1 MSATRNRQLPT
12 RKLYL
17 SVHSFFIKM
26 LTKLLYKGSVKE
38 VYEVNEEE
46 LEFRFTDRI
55 SVFDQIIPNLIPH
68 KGESLCREGAYW
80 FDRAKKMGIKTH
92 FLKLIAPN
100 IMRVKKVNVIAD
112 YKLLNKKSTNCLIPV
127 EFITRY
133 YVAGFLFDRLK
144 NGTIKPENV
153 GFPKNHNPIYG
164 EELPEPYF
172 EMSTK
177 LEDYDTFIN
186 KERALKISG
195 MSFEELDAIRETI
208 LRIDETINKE
218 VKARGLIHVD
228 GKKEF
233 AFDTERNLMIVD
245 VFGTADE
252 DRFWD
257 LENYMEGNYIEL
269 SKEYVRQYY
278 RRIGF
283 KDKLY
288 EAREKGFEEPKISPL
303 PEEIIKET
311 SNIYIDLFKRITG
324 ENFR

>member
-1 MSATRNRQLPT
+1 
-12 RKLYL
+12 
-17 SVHSFFIKM
+17 M
-26 LTKLLYKGSVKE
+26 LNKLLYKGSVKE
-38 VYEVNEEE
+38 VYEVNERE

-68 KGESLCREGAYW
+68 KGETLCREGAYW

-100 IMRVKKVNVIAD
+100 IMKVKKVNVIAD
-112 YKLLNKKSTNCLIPV
+112 YKLLNKNSTNCLIPV

-144 NGTIKPENV
+144 NGIIKPEDV
-153 GFPKNHNPIYG
+153 GFPRNHNPIYG

-186 KERALKISG
+186 KEKALKISG
-195 MSFEELDAIRETI
+195 MSLEELDTIRETI

-228 GKKEF
+228 GKREF

-257 LENYMEGNYIEL
+257 LENYMKGNNIEL

-288 EAREKGFEEPKISPL
+288 EAREKGFEEPKISAL
-303 PEEIIKET
+303 PEEIVKET

>member
-1 MSATRNRQLPT
+1 MPN
-12 RKLYL
+12 
-17 SVHSFFIKM
+17 
-26 LTKLLYKGSVKE
+26 KLLYKGSVKE
-38 VYEVNEEE
+38 VYEVNENE

-55 SVFDQIIPNLIPH
+55 SVFDQIIPSLIPH
-68 KGESLCREGAYW
+68 KGETLCREGTYW
-80 FDRAKKMGIKTH
+80 FDKAKKMGIKTH

-112 YKLLNKKSTNCLIPV
+112 YKLLNKNSTNHLIPV
-127 EFITRY
+127 EFIARY

-144 NGTIKPENV
+144 NGTIKPEDV
-153 GFPKNHNPIYG
+153 GYPKNHKPIYG

-177 LEDYDTFIN
+177 LEDYDTFID

-195 MSFEELDAIRETI
+195 MTLEELNAIRETI
-208 LRIDETINKE
+208 LRIDEKMNKE

-233 AFDTERNLMIVD
+233 AFDLERNLMIVD

-257 LENYMEGNYIEL
+257 LEKYTEGNYIEL

-288 EAREKGFEEPKISPL
+288 DAREKGLEEPKIPPL
-303 PEEIIKET
+303 PEDIIKET
-311 SNIYIDLFKRITG
+311 SNIYIDLFERITG
-324 ENFR
+324 ENFS

>member
-1 MSATRNRQLPT
+1 MFN
-12 RKLYL
+12 
-17 SVHSFFIKM
+17 
-26 LTKLLYKGSVKE
+26 KLLYKGSVKE
-38 VYEVNEEE
+38 VYEVNERE
-46 LEFRFTDRI
+46 LEFKFTDRI
-55 SVFDQIIPNLIPH
+55 SVFDQIIPNLIPR
-68 KGESLCREGAYW
+68 KGETLCREGAYW
-80 FDRAKKMGIKTH
+80 FERAKKMGIKTH

-100 IMRVKKVNVIAD
+100 IMKVKKVNVIAD
-112 YKLLNKKSTNCLIPV
+112 YKLLNKNSTNCLIPV

-144 NGTIKPENV
+144 NGIIKPEDV
-153 GFPKNHNPIYG
+153 GFPRNHNPIYG

-186 KERALKISG
+186 KEKALKISG
-195 MSFEELDAIRETI
+195 MSLEELDEIRETI

-218 VKARGLIHVD
+218 VKVRGLIHVD

-233 AFDTERNLMIVD
+233 AFGTERDLMIVD

-257 LENYMEGNYIEL
+257 LENYLKGNYIEL

-283 KDKLY
+283 KDRLY
-288 EAREKGFEEPKISPL
+288 DAREKGQEEPKISPL
-303 PEEIIKET
+303 PEDIIKET
-311 SNIYIDLFKRITG
+311 SNIYIDIFERITG
-324 ENFR
+324 ENFS